1 MNFMQWLRSLDDLLY
16 EVMAWLV
23 FFPMTLWRSISR
35 PLTMM
40 NYADWE
46 LRDKEEE
53 QFTETLSPPLF
64 LILSLLISHGI
75 GLSLGG
81 GTNPILASNRG
92 LASLISDNT
101 TLLLL
106 RIVLFSIFPL
116 MLAVR
121 FVRASH
127 TQLTRDGLKA
137 PFYAQCYAAA
147 PLALIVGVGTALAH
161 SRFAW
166 LNGVAAVV
174 VALAIVVYL
183 IVQARW
189 FSQHLETGMG
199 RGMLN
204 AAGGLFTALV
214 LALGI
219 AILFAGPTIT

>member
-23 FFPMTLWRSISR
+23 FFPVTLWRTVSR

-40 NYADWE
+40 NYANWE
-46 LRDKEEE
+46 LHDKEEE
-53 QFTETLSPPLF
+53 QFTDTLSPPLF
-64 LILSLLISHGI
+64 LILSLLVSHGI

-101 TLLLL
+101 SLLLL
-106 RIVLFSIFPL
+106 RVVVFSIFPL

-121 FVRASH
+121 FAHASRS
-127 TQLTRDGLKA
+127 QLTRQGLKA

-161 SRFAW
+161 SRFEW
-166 LNGVAAVV
+166 LNGVAVAAVV
-174 VALAIVVYL
+174 LAILTYL
-183 IVQARW
+183 VVQARW
-189 FSQHLETGMG
+189 FAQHLNSSIG
-199 RGMLN
+199 RGLLN
-204 AAGGLFTALV
+204 AGAGLLV
-214 LALGI
+214 GTILALGI

>member
-16 EVMAWLV
+16 EVMSWLV
-23 FFPMTLWRSISR
+23 FFPVTMWRAIRR

-64 LILSLLISHGI
+64 LILSLLVSHGI

-81 GTNPILASNRG
+81 GTNPIVASNRG
-92 LASLISDNT
+92 LASIISDNT

-106 RIVLFSIFPL
+106 RVVIFSIFPL

-121 FVRASH
+121 FVHASRS
-127 TQLTRDGLKA
+127 QLTREGLKA

-161 SRFAW
+161 SRFDW
-166 LNGVAAVV
+166 LNGVAVAAVV
-174 VALAIVVYL
+174 LAIITYL
-183 IVQARW
+183 VVQARW
-189 FSQHLETGMG
+189 FAQHLNTSVW
-199 RGMLN
+199 RGLLN
-204 AAGGLFTALV
+204 AFAGILTGTV